1 MKGHLTK
8 MTTIESE
15 MKVVSEPLIDDET
28 VERLMARIEAEGLE
42 LLGSDGVLTAL
53 TSRIMNRVMQ
63 AELTSPTTSE
73 PPLIE
78 HGSRSDADRT
88 CASASLLPRWN
99 SC

>member
-8 MTTIESE
+8 MTTTESE

-78 HGSRSDADRT
+78 H
-88 CASASLLPRWN
+88 
-99 SC
+99 